1 MREYNLSKE
10 PIRIDLLII
19 NNGEKKAKLKN
30 EIEHIM
36 RGYNVIEYK
45 SPTDNL
51 SIDDFYKT
59 LGYACLFK
67 GYGTNV
73 NQIPTNELT
82 ISIFYEAYPRKMLL
96 TIEMEGHT
104 IEEKYPGIYYVY
116 DFPFPVQIVVIKQL
130 RSGEH
135 KSLKVLSLNADRDD
149 IKAFLKETEDLYS
162 LREKQNVD
170 AVLRL
175 RKGESK
181 EQLLSS
187 GVDEDTIELA
197 FTIK

>member
-1 MREYNLSKE
+1 M
-10 PIRIDLLII
+10 
-19 NNGEKKAKLKN
+19 
-30 EIEHIM
+30 
-36 RGYNVIEYK
+36 
-45 SPTDNL
+45 
-51 SIDDFYKT
+51 
-59 LGYACLFK
+59 FK

-96 TIEMEGHT
+96 IIEMEGHT

-170 AVLRL
+170 AVLLASVRANYELYEEIRREPTMCEALRELMKDEIEKEEMRWLMLLCDFEKESQRNNCLVVGLMRTRL
-175 RKGESK
+175 NSHL
-181 EQLLSS
+181 QLSS
-187 GVDEDTIELA
+187 GARE
-197 FTIK
+197 

>member
-1 MREYNLSKE
+1 
-10 PIRIDLLII
+10 
-19 NNGEKKAKLKN
+19 
-30 EIEHIM
+30 
-36 RGYNVIEYK
+36 
-45 SPTDNL
+45 
-51 SIDDFYKT
+51 
-59 LGYACLFK
+59 
-67 GYGTNV
+67 
-73 NQIPTNELT
+73 
-82 ISIFYEAYPRKMLL
+82 MLL

-170 AVLRL
+170 AVMRL
-175 RKGESK
+175 RKGESQ

-197 FTIK
+197 LTIK